1 MGMCFRMLPDEKL
14 CKMEMYADGNGDNMK
29 FTKMHG
35 IGNDYVYVNCFTEQV
50 RDPEQVSCQISDRHF
65 GIGSDGLVLIK
76 PSSVADFKMEIYNAD
91 GSRAKMCGNGI
102 RCVAKYAYE
111 HGIVHS
117 DEITIE
123 TKSGIKA
130 LKLTVENG
138 LVTYITVNMGQAVLE
153 PAKIPVSADGDTF
166 VARKLVVDGKEYEAT
181 CVSMGNPHCVIFTEG
196 IDDLDLEKIGPS
208 FENHELFPDRI
219 NTEFVEVIDDHTI
232 KMRVWERGSGET
244 ISCGTGTC
252 ASVVA
257 AVLNGFCKRG
267 EEVEVQ
273 IRGGKLYDTYLA
285 NGEVQMKGPAT
296 TVFDG
301 EIDV

>member
-1 MGMCFRMLPDEKL
+1 MSKL
-14 CKMEMYADGNGDNMK
+14 H

-35 IGNDYVYVNCFTEQV
+35 TGNDYVYVNLFTEQIDDASKLAV
-50 RDPEQVSCQISDRHF
+50 FVSDRHF
-65 GIGSDGLVLIK
+65 GIGSDGLILIA
-76 PSSVADFKMEIYNAD
+76 PSKTADCRMIMYNAD
-91 GSRAKMCGNGI
+91 GSEGAMCGNGI

-166 VARKLVVDGKEYEAT
+166 VAKKLVVDGKEYEAT

-296 TVFDG
+296 TVFEG